1 MESVLE
7 ELATLLR
14 GPAKALYPDFRE
26 RLAEIEKKS
35 EGIGWGFH
43 DAIEGIVYHLA
54 RDLGGIR

>member
-35 EGIGWGFH
+35 DGSGWGFH
-43 DAIEGIVYHLA
+43 DAIEGIGYHLE